1 MSENFKTVQQEFV
14 NAIKNPDSFETNDAD
29 IKRRMDIYQSLFF
42 NNISGF
48 ISTGFPVLKSLVS
61 EENWNALVRAF
72 FIHHESR
79 SPYFSDISKEFVEYL
94 SASPELPFQLPAF
107 AAELAHYEW
116 LELDVSIRKASHA
129 VVYFKAGEQ
138 VTLVSVSPLATLAS
152 YTYPVH
158 LIGVDH
164 IPEAPA
170 PEQQFYVVYRNE
182 EQRVEFV
189 HLNPLTAVLL
199 HTIEQHEQGID
210 IDALGEQLCKQ
221 LDHLPDQTVLQGMQ
235 QIVSDMLQKG
245 ILLPN

>member
-1 MSENFKTVQQEFV
+1 MSEHFKSVQQEFV

-61 EENWNALVRAF
+61 EENWNVLVRAF

-94 SASPELPFQLPAF
+94 STSPELPFQLPAF

-116 LELDVSIRKASHA
+116 LELDISIRKTSHD
-129 VVYFKAGEQ
+129 VLYFNAGEQ
-138 VTLVSVSPLATLAS
+138 VTMVSVSPLATLAS

-221 LDHLPDQTVLQGMQ
+221 LDHLPEHTVLQGMQ
-235 QIVSDMLQKG
+235 QIVSNMLQKG

>member
-1 MSENFKTVQQEFV
+1 MSENFKSVQQEFV

-61 EENWNALVRAF
+61 KENWNALVRAF

-94 SASPELPFQLPAF
+94 STSPELPFQLPAF

-116 LELDVSIRKASHA
+116 LELDISIRKTSHD
-129 VVYFKAGEQ
+129 VLYFNAGEQ
-138 VTLVSVSPLATLAS
+138 VTMVSVSPLATLAS

-221 LDHLPDQTVLQGMQ
+221 LDHLPEHTVLQGMQ

>member
-1 MSENFKTVQQEFV
+1 MSENFKSVQQEFV

-61 EENWNALVRAF
+61 EENWNVLVRAF

-94 SASPELPFQLPAF
+94 STSPELPFQLPAF

-116 LELDVSIRKASHA
+116 LELDISIRKTSHD
-129 VVYFKAGEQ
+129 VVYFNAGEQ
-138 VTLVSVSPLATLAS
+138 VTMVSVSPLATLAS
-152 YTYPVH
+152 YTYSVH

-221 LDHLPDQTVLQGMQ
+221 LDHLPEHTVLQGMQ

-245 ILLPN
+245 ILLPS

>member
-1 MSENFKTVQQEFV
+1 MSENFKSVQQEFV

-61 EENWNALVRAF
+61 EENWNVLVRAF

-94 SASPELPFQLPAF
+94 STSPELPFQLPAF

-116 LELDVSIRKASHA
+116 LELDISIRKTSHD
-129 VVYFKAGEQ
+129 VLYFNAGEQ
-138 VTLVSVSPLATLAS
+138 VTMVSVSPLATLAS

-170 PEQQFYVVYRNE
+170 PEQQFYVVYRNK

-221 LDHLPDQTVLQGMQ
+221 LDHLPEHTVLQGMQ

>member
-1 MSENFKTVQQEFV
+1 MSENFKTVQQQFV
-14 NAIKNPDSFETNDAD
+14 NAIKDPDSFETNDVD

-48 ISTGFPVLKSLVS
+48 ISTGFPVLKSLVN
-61 EENWNALVRAF
+61 EVNWNALVRAF

-116 LELDVSIRKASHA
+116 LELDISIRKTSHA
-129 VVYFKAGEQ
+129 VAYFKAGEQ
-138 VTLVSVSPLATLAS
+138 VTLVSVSPLATIAS

-158 LIGVDH
+158 LIGVNH
-164 IPEAPA
+164 IPENPA

-182 EQRVEFV
+182 EQCVEFV

-221 LDHLPDQTVLQGMQ
+221 LDHLPEQTVLQGMQ
-235 QIVSDMLQKG
+235 QIVGDMLQKG

>member
-1 MSENFKTVQQEFV
+1 MSENFKSVQQEFV
-14 NAIKNPDSFETNDAD
+14 NAIKDPDSFETNDAD

-94 SASPELPFQLPAF
+94 SASPELSFQLPAF

-116 LELDVSIRKASHA
+116 LELDISIRKTFRD
-129 VVYFKAGEQ
+129 VVYFNVGEQ
-138 VTLVSVSPLATLAS
+138 VTTVSVSPLATLAS

-210 IDALGEQLCKQ
+210 IDALGEQLRKQ
-221 LDHLPDQTVLQGMQ
+221 LDHLPEQTVLQGMQ

-245 ILLPN
+245 ILLPS

>member
-1 MSENFKTVQQEFV
+1 MSENFKTVQQQFV
-14 NAIKNPDSFETNDAD
+14 NAIKDPDSFETNNAD

-42 NNISGF
+42 NNIMGF

-61 EENWNALVRAF
+61 EENWNDLVRAF

-94 SASPELPFQLPAF
+94 SANPELAFQLPEF

-116 LELDVSIRKASHA
+116 LELDISIRKTPHK
-129 VVYFKAGEQ
+129 VVYFEAGEQ
-138 VTLVSVSPLATLAS
+138 VTKVSVSPLATLAS
-152 YTYPVH
+152 YAYPVH
-158 LIGVDH
+158 LIGMDY
-164 IPEAPA
+164 IPDTPA

-182 EQRVEFV
+182 EQHVEFV

-199 HTIEQHEQGID
+199 HTIEQHEQGIE
-210 IDALGEQLCKQ
+210 IEALGEQLCKQ
-221 LDHLPDQTVLQGMQ
+221 LNHLPEHTVLQGMQ

-245 ILLPN
+245 ILLPS

>member
-1 MSENFKTVQQEFV
+1 MSENFKSVQQEFV

-29 IKRRMDIYQSLFF
+29 IKRRLDIYQSLFF

-61 EENWNALVRAF
+61 EENWNVLVRAF

-94 SASPELPFQLPAF
+94 STSPELPFQLPAF

-116 LELDVSIRKASHA
+116 LELDISIRKTSHD
-129 VVYFKAGEQ
+129 VLYFNAGEQ
-138 VTLVSVSPLATLAS
+138 VTMVSVSPLATLAS

-221 LDHLPDQTVLQGMQ
+221 LDHLPEHTVLQGMQ
-235 QIVSDMLQKG
+235 QIVSNMLQKG